1 MLNERIILI
10 LFIFSFFFSSPLYS
24 IENST
29 QIYRRG
35 AALAEEGKL
44 TEAVEIFK
52 KVISTNR
59 YYALGHYGLGKAY
72 LYLPG
77 KLDDAII
84 HLRRSVELDRR
95 LSRGHFYLGMA
106 YLLAK
111 KLPRAAASFRTAY
124 RLDNGLVEALY
135 NLGVVFDKMENSY
148 KAKYYYRLYLRRKY
162 RKEEERI
169 F

>member
-1 MLNERIILI
+1 MLNDRTLFI
-10 LFIFSFFFSSPLYS
+10 LFIYSVFFGSPLYS

-29 QIYRRG
+29 QIYRKG
-35 AALAEEGKL
+35 AALAQEGKL

-52 KVISTNR
+52 KVIRTNR

-77 KLDDAII
+77 NLDDAII
-84 HLRRSVELDRR
+84 HLRRAVELDRR

-124 RLDNGLVEALY
+124 RLDNRLVEALY
-135 NLGVVFDKMENSY
+135 NLGVVFDQMKNGY
-148 KAKYYYRLYLRRKY
+148 KAKYYYRLYLQKKY